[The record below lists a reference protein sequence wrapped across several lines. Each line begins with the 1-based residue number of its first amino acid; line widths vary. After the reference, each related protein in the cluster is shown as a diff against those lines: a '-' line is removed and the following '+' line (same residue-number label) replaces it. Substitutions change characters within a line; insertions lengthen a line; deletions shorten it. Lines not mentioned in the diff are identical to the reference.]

1 LTPAVIERVAA
12 IDLAADANEAL
23 FSWLEINTDLK
34 CQFHAIIEVAGRM
47 DARAYVSLV
56 GDFCSSAAKYG
67 RFLSDVG
74 CAQVRKA
81 YDPSIHFAWLMG
93 LRVSHIDIR
102 YKMRGMILEYWSFA
116 QPRRDAE
123 TLHFYLF
130 LTNIDK
136 PGVYQKISATI
147 AATAGGNDA
156 TSQMKSFAEL
166 RTPQARDVLM
176 TYAND
181 LQQAK
186 GPETLELAISATI
199 KLLLSRFY

>member
-1 LTPAVIERVAA
+1 LSTRP
-12 IDLAADANEAL
+12 
-23 FSWLEINTDLK
+23 
-34 CQFHAIIEVAGRM
+34 
-47 DARAYVSLV
+47 RAYVSLV

-74 CAQVRKA
+74 RAQVRKA

-116 QPRRDAE
+116 QPRRDAD
-123 TLHFYLF
+123 TSHFNLF
-130 LTNIDK
+130 LTNIDE
-136 PGVYQKISATI
+136 PGAYQKISATI
-147 AATAGGNDA
+147 AATTGGNDA

-181 LQQAK
+181 LRQAK

-199 KLLLSRFY
+199 KLMLSRFYRARFSPT